1 MTDQGD
7 LVQVEIFGERYTL
20 RGLGGEDSAYT
31 QRVAQYVDQQIH
43 EVAGGTAVLSV
54 KLAVLAS
61 LNIADDFL
69 KLDGWVKKE
78 ETAAA
83 AKIQEL
89 EAELDE
95 VIARKP
101 SAGGPV
107 Q

>member
-1 MTDQGD
+1 MSDQGD

-31 QRVAQYVDQQIH
+31 QRVAQYVDQQIY

-61 LNIADDFL
+61 LNIADAFF
-69 KLDGWVKKE
+69 KLEERAKKE

-83 AKIQEL
+83 VKIQEL
-89 EAELDE
+89 QAELDE
-95 VIARKP
+95 AMKRTP
-101 SAGGPV
+101 STGGPDR
-107 Q
+107 

>member
-1 MTDQGD
+1 MTGSGD
-7 LVQVEIFGERYTL
+7 LIHVEIFGERYTL

-43 EVAGGTAVLSV
+43 EVAGGTAILSV
-54 KLAVLAS
+54 KMAVLAS
-61 LNIADDFL
+61 LNIADAYL
-69 KLDGWVKKE
+69 KLEERVKKE

-89 EAELDE
+89 EAELDT

-101 SAGGPV
+101 SKGGPER
-107 Q
+107 

>member
-1 MTDQGD
+1 MTSQGD
-7 LVQVEIFGERYTL
+7 LVSVEIFGERYTL

-43 EVAGGTAVLSV
+43 EVAGGTAVLSI
-54 KLAVLAS
+54 KMAVLAS
-61 LNIADDFL
+61 LNIADAYL
-69 KLDGWVKKE
+69 KLEARVKKE

-83 AKIQEL
+83 AKVQEL

-101 SAGGPV
+101 SRGGPRK
-107 Q
+107 